1 MPRLP
6 AVWLPCWEHHPW
18 PRPPWPPAV
27 QGFPDAHKFDP
38 DRMGPERKEDVHH
51 AKNFLTFGYGPHYCV
66 GECKRGGA
74 GLLYLL
80 LRRHDPRE
88 EPAGAAAG
96 LPASVPRLLGSCGPW
111 PWPATAPSAGL
122 DRIGAETDNS
132 SWSV

>member
-66 GECKRGGA
+66 GECQAGWRRSALLAAAAPRPSRRAGRGCCWTA
-74 GLLYLL
+74 CE
-80 LRRHDPRE
+80 RAP
-88 EPAGAAAG
+88 PAGELRAVAVACD
-96 LPASVPRLLGSCGPW
+96 S
-111 PWPATAPSAGL
+111 T
-122 DRIGAETDNS
+122 
-132 SWSV
+132 